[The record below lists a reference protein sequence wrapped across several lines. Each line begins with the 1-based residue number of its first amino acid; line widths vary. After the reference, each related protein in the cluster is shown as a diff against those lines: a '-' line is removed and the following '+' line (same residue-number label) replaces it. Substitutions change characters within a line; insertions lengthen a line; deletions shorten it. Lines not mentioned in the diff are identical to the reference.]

1 MERVHPE
8 IRMKTCKRTTLRV
21 VSEALFGVL
30 EKVGAVKQDRV
41 SLVMLSSAC
50 LSLQAVPISATGL
63 QG

>member
-1 MERVHPE
+1 
-8 IRMKTCKRTTLRV
+8 MKTCKSTTLRV

-30 EKVGAVKQDRV
+30 EKVGSVKQDRV